1 MTTRYTPYE
10 LTATATQEDKMR
22 TIFDAIHSEAHW
34 KGPIDAIVKLA
45 DAQLAADAVEF
56 FTGTKATVK
65 PITGLNGLA
74 HVEAVGYWAG
84 PCN

>member
-10 LTATATQEDKMR
+10 LTATATQEQNMR
-22 TIFDAIHSEAHW
+22 TIFDAVQDEAHW
-34 KGPIDAIVKLA
+34 KGPIDAIVKAA

-65 PITGLNGLA
+65 LIPGPSKLA
-74 HVEAVGYWAG
+74 HIEAVGYWAG